1 MGQYRINYKNE
12 QTFNGS
18 GIEEGFESYARIVDG
33 GYVIEAKIPF
43 KTVDPAAND
52 KIGFDVQINDANADG
67 TRQDIV
73 MWYDETGN
81 SWQSGANWGEVT
93 LEEKSP
99 IPTNGLNIWLNADRG
114 VTLGG
119 DDGDSVL
126 S

>member
-1 MGQYRINYKNE
+1 M
-12 QTFNGS
+12 
-18 GIEEGFESYARIVDG
+18 
-33 GYVIEAKIPF
+33 
-43 KTVDPAAND
+43 
-52 KIGFDVQINDANADG
+52 QINDANADG

-126 S
+126 SWDSQGSENVTFTAEEESAPKLSTQSKTVCLPCC